1 MNLEGKIIGNR
12 YQIIEKIGNGGM
24 ATVYKA
30 KCLVLNRYVAV
41 KILRDEFTTDEEFI
55 KRFNI
60 EAQAAASLTHP
71 NIVSVYD
78 VGNENNLY
86 YIVME
91 LVKGKTLKEIIVEDG
106 ILGWKWSVKVAMQIA
121 SALEKAHRN
130 NIIHR
135 DIKPHNIIITED
147 GVAKVT
153 DFGIAKAVSNSTI
166 TAFGTTIGSVHYF
179 SPEHARGGFTDAK
192 SDLYSLGVVLYEMI
206 TGRVPFD
213 SDTPVSVA
221 LKHMQEDPI
230 EPIILKPE
238 LPHSVN
244 DIIMKAMQKDTE
256 KRYSNATEMLKDL
269 EMSLKNPDGK
279 FVFGEN
285 RDFATQRIDLS
296 YAKKEENKEE
306 KETRKESKGKI
317 QKFFEEHKAL
327 KIIAIIL
334 ACILVFA
341 LAMGGTYL
349 ALTLGRAK
357 EVQIPDLAKLTY
369 EQAESKTKELKLNI
383 EKSEEKYHLEIPEG
397 QIIEQDPKYQSN
409 YKIKEGSTIKVIV
422 SKGQEIV
429 EVPNESQ
436 ILGKPRDEATKALRD
451 AGLEVQV
458 KEENSDE
465 IQKNHVIKIENAEG
479 QKVSG
484 GEKLPAGTTIVVY
497 VSMGIEQVQV
507 PDLAGKTESEAK
519 KAITDAKLKWR
530 STEKISDSSK
540 PNGVVVNQTI
550 SSGSMVDKDTE
561 ITITVNEFDEYKSGT
576 ITVNVASILGY
587 KTKYEKTEEGEE
599 KEIAPSKVK
608 VELYFDGR
616 LQETETDYYENSE
629 KCTFSTRIIGSK
641 NAEIKITVNETGKLK
656 TTSFTYQAGEKTEVT
671 K

>member
-1 MNLEGKIIGNR
+1 
-12 YQIIEKIGNGGM
+12 M

-78 VGNENNLY
+78 VGNEGNLY

-106 ILGWKWSVKVAMQIA
+106 ALGWKWSVKVAMQIA
-121 SALEKAHRN
+121 SALEMAHRN

-192 SDLYSLGVVLYEMI
+192 SDLYSLGVVMYEMV

-221 LKHMQEDPI
+221 LKHMQEEPI
-230 EPIILKPE
+230 EPIVLKPD
-238 LPHSVN
+238 LPKSVN
-244 DIIMKAMQKDTE
+244 DIILKAMKKNTE
-256 KRYSNATEMLKDL
+256 ERYASATEMLKDL
-269 EMSLKNPDGK
+269 ERALKQPDGN
-279 FVFGEN
+279 FVFGDEPDN
-285 RDFATQRIDLS
+285 FKTQRIDLDYITKS
-296 YAKKEENKEE
+296 EQRSKENKEE
-306 KETRKESKGKI
+306 PKGKFAKMK
-317 QKFFEEHKAL
+317 KFFEEHKAI
-327 KIIAIIL
+327 KIICIIL
-334 ACILVFA
+334 ACILVFS

-357 EVQIPDLAKLTY
+357 EVQVPDLSNMTL
-369 EQAESKTKELKLNI
+369 EQAQEEAKKLKI
-383 EKSEEKYHLEIPEG
+383 KIQVQEEKYHLEIPEG
-397 QIIEQDPKYQSN
+397 QIIEQDPKYQNN

-429 EVPNESQ
+429 KMPKVVG
-436 ILGKPRDEATKALRD
+436 LKRDEAINLLKET
-451 AGLEVQV
+451 GLEYEV
-458 KEENSDE
+458 KEENSDDIEKGIVIKQETEEGKE
-465 IQKNHVIKIENAEG
+465 IQKDDEI
-479 QKVSG
+479 
-484 GEKLPAGTTIVVY
+484 PAGTKIIIR
-497 VSMGIEQVQV
+497 VSMGIEQVEV
-507 PDLAGKTESEAK
+507 PDLSGKTESEAK
-519 KAITDAKLKWR
+519 TAISNAKLKWK
-530 STEKISDSSK
+530 STEKTSDSSK
-540 PNGVVVNQTI
+540 PNGVVVNQSI
-550 SSGSMVDKDTE
+550 SNGSMVDKNTE
-561 ITITVNEFDEYKSGT
+561 ITITINEFDEIKTG
-576 ITVNVASILGY
+576 TVNVNVKSLRNYSVKY
-587 KTKYEKTEEGEE
+587 KKDEDGNEVALDPEKVTLKIIAGEDIIYNSKVSE
-599 KEIAPSKVK
+599 AETGISANVSGIGVVKVK
-608 VELYFDGR
+608 VYIEDVLYK
-616 LQETETDYYENSE
+616 TDSINLNTQKSLTIE
-629 KCTFSTRIIGSK
+629 
-641 NAEIKITVNETGKLK
+641 
-656 TTSFTYQAGEKTEVT
+656 
-671 K
+671 

>member
-1 MNLEGKIIGNR
+1 MNLEGRIIGNR

-30 KCLVLNRYVAV
+30 KCLVLNRHVAV

-78 VGNENNLY
+78 VGKEDNLY

-106 ILGWKWSVKVAMQIA
+106 TLGWKWSVKVAMQIA

-135 DIKPHNIIITED
+135 DIKPHNIIITEE

-192 SDLYSLGVVLYEMI
+192 SDLYSLGVVMYEML

-238 LPHSVN
+238 LPRSVN
-244 DIIMKAMQKDTE
+244 DIIIKAMQKDTE
-256 KRYSNATEMLKDL
+256 KRYSNATQMLKDL
-269 EMSLKNPDGK
+269 EMSLKNPDGG

-285 RDFATQRIDLS
+285 RDFATQRIDLN
-296 YAKKEENKEE
+296 YNKKETEKKEDS
-306 KETRKESKGKI
+306 KESKSKI
-317 QKFFEEHKAL
+317 SKFFEEHKVL
-327 KIIAIIL
+327 KIVAIIL
-334 ACILVFA
+334 ACILVFS

-357 EVQIPDLAKLTY
+357 EVQIPDLSKLTY
-369 EQAESKTKELKLNI
+369 EQAESKVKELKLNI
-383 EKSEEKYHLEIPEG
+383 EKLEDKYHLEIPEG
-397 QIIEQDPKYQSN
+397 QIIEQEPKYQSN
-409 YKIKEGSTIKVIV
+409 YKIKEGSTIKVII

-429 EVPNESQ
+429 EVPSDSE
-436 ILGKPRDEATKALRD
+436 ILGKTRDEATKALRD

-458 KEENSDE
+458 KEENNDE
-465 IQKNHVIKIENAEG
+465 IEKDHVIKIEDIEG
-479 QKVSG
+479 KKVLAG
-484 GEKLPAGTTIVVY
+484 DKLPAGTTIVVY

-507 PDLAGKTESEAK
+507 PDLSGKTESEAK
-519 KAITDAKLKWR
+519 KAITDAKLKWK

-561 ITITVNEFDEYKSGT
+561 ITITVNEFDEIKTGQ
-576 ITVNVASILGY
+576 IIVNVKSLLGG
-587 KTKYEKTEEGEE
+587 KVEYEEVESEGTEGEE
-599 KEIAPSKVK
+599 TEKPEKKEKQVKLTIKVGGDTIYNEK
-608 VELYFDGR
+608 VSPTATSIKANKSDKGTKEVVVYIDDVWKAT
-616 LQETETDYYENSE
+616 TEFNFNTQTS
-629 KCTFSTRIIGSK
+629 
-641 NAEIKITVNETGKLK
+641 ITIE
-656 TTSFTYQAGEKTEVT
+656 
-671 K
+671 

>member
-78 VGNENNLY
+78 VGNEGNLY

-106 ILGWKWSVKVAMQIA
+106 ALSWKWAVKVAMQIA
-121 SALEKAHRN
+121 SALEMAHRN

-192 SDLYSLGVVLYEMI
+192 SDLYSLGVVMYEMV

-221 LKHMQEDPI
+221 LKHMQE
-230 EPIILKPE
+230 EPVEPMIIKPD
-238 LPHSVN
+238 LPKSVN
-244 DIIMKAMQKDTE
+244 DIILKAMKKNTE
-256 KRYSNATEMLKDL
+256 ERYASATEMLRDL
-269 EMSLKNPDGK
+269 ERALKQPDGN
-279 FVFGEN
+279 FVFGNEPDN
-285 RDFATQRIDLS
+285 FKTQRIDLD
-296 YAKKEENKEE
+296 YITKNEQRNKETKEEP
-306 KETRKESKGKI
+306 KGKFAKMK
-317 QKFFEEHKAL
+317 KFFEEHKTI
-327 KIIAIIL
+327 KVICIIL
-334 ACILVFA
+334 ACILVFSV
-341 LAMGGTYL
+341 AMGGTYL

-357 EVQIPDLAKLTY
+357 EVQIPDLSNMTL
-369 EQAESKTKELKLNI
+369 EQAQEEAKKLKI
-383 EKSEEKYHLEIPEG
+383 KVEVKEEKYHLEIPEG
-397 QIIEQDPKYQSN
+397 QIIEQDPKYQIN
-409 YKIKEGSTIKVIV
+409 YKIKEGSTIKVVV

-429 EVPNESQ
+429 KMPKIVG
-436 ILGKPRDEATKALRD
+436 LKRDEAINLLKET
-451 AGLEVQV
+451 GLEYEI
-458 KEENSDE
+458 KEENSDDVEKGIVIKQETEDGKE
-465 IQKNHVIKIENAEG
+465 IQKDDEIA
-479 QKVSG
+479 
-484 GEKLPAGTTIVVY
+484 AGTKIIVH
-497 VSMGIEQVQV
+497 VSMGIEQVAV
-507 PDLAGKTESEAK
+507 PDLSGKTESEAK
-519 KAITDAKLKWR
+519 TAISNAKLKWK
-530 STEKISDSSK
+530 STEKTSDSSK
-540 PNGVVVNQTI
+540 PNGVVVNQSI
-550 SSGSMVDKDTE
+550 SNGSMVDKNTE
-561 ITITVNEFDEYKSGT
+561 ITITINEFDEIKTGT
-576 ITVNVASILGY
+576 VTVNVKSLRNYSVKYKKDEDGKEVAIDPEKVTLKIVADDDIIYNSKVSEAETGISANVSGIGTVKIKVYIEDIL
-587 KTKYEKTEEGEE
+587 KKTESINLNTQKSLTIE
-599 KEIAPSKVK
+599 
-608 VELYFDGR
+608 
-616 LQETETDYYENSE
+616 
-629 KCTFSTRIIGSK
+629 
-641 NAEIKITVNETGKLK
+641 
-656 TTSFTYQAGEKTEVT
+656 
-671 K
+671 

>member
-78 VGNENNLY
+78 VGNEGNLY

-106 ILGWKWSVKVAMQIA
+106 ALSWKWAVKVAMQIA
-121 SALEKAHRN
+121 SALEMAHRN

-192 SDLYSLGVVLYEMI
+192 SDLYSLGVVMYEMV

-221 LKHMQEDPI
+221 LKHMQE
-230 EPIILKPE
+230 EPVEPMIIKPD
-238 LPHSVN
+238 LPKSVN
-244 DIIMKAMQKDTE
+244 DIILKAMKKNTE
-256 KRYSNATEMLKDL
+256 ERYASATEMLRDL
-269 EMSLKNPDGK
+269 ERALKQPDGN
-279 FVFGEN
+279 FVFGNEPN
-285 RDFATQRIDLS
+285 NFKTQRIDLD
-296 YAKKEENKEE
+296 YITKNEQRNKETKEEP
-306 KETRKESKGKI
+306 KGKFAKMK
-317 QKFFEEHKAL
+317 KFFEEHKTI
-327 KIIAIIL
+327 KVICIIL
-334 ACILVFA
+334 ACILVFSV
-341 LAMGGTYL
+341 AMGGTYL

-357 EVQIPDLAKLTY
+357 EVQIPDLSNMTL
-369 EQAESKTKELKLNI
+369 EQAQEEAKKLKI
-383 EKSEEKYHLEIPEG
+383 KVEVKEEKYHLEIPEG
-397 QIIEQDPKYQSN
+397 QIIEQDPKYQIN
-409 YKIKEGSTIKVIV
+409 YKIKEGSTIKVVV

-429 EVPNESQ
+429 KMPKIVG
-436 ILGKPRDEATKALRD
+436 LKRDEAINLLKET
-451 AGLEVQV
+451 GLEYEI
-458 KEENSDE
+458 KEENSDDVEKGIVIKQETEDGKE
-465 IQKNHVIKIENAEG
+465 IQKDDEIA
-479 QKVSG
+479 
-484 GEKLPAGTTIVVY
+484 AGTKIIVH
-497 VSMGIEQVQV
+497 VSMGIEQVAV
-507 PDLAGKTESEAK
+507 PDLSGKTESEAK
-519 KAITDAKLKWR
+519 TAISNAKLKWK
-530 STEKISDSSK
+530 STEKTSDSSK
-540 PNGVVVNQTI
+540 PNGVVVNQSI
-550 SSGSMVDKDTE
+550 SNGSMVDKNTE
-561 ITITVNEFDEYKSGT
+561 ITITINEFDEIKTGT
-576 ITVNVASILGY
+576 VTVNVKSLRNYSVKY
-587 KTKYEKTEEGEE
+587 KKDEDGKEVAIDPEKVTLKIVADDDIIYNSKVSEAETGISANVSGIGTVKIKVYIEDVLKKTESINLNTQKSLTIE
-599 KEIAPSKVK
+599 
-608 VELYFDGR
+608 
-616 LQETETDYYENSE
+616 
-629 KCTFSTRIIGSK
+629 
-641 NAEIKITVNETGKLK
+641 
-656 TTSFTYQAGEKTEVT
+656 
-671 K
+671 

>member
-1 MNLEGKIIGNR
+1 
-12 YQIIEKIGNGGM
+12 M

-78 VGNENNLY
+78 VGNEGNLY

-106 ILGWKWSVKVAMQIA
+106 ALGWKWSVKVAMQIA
-121 SALEKAHRN
+121 SALEMAHRN

-192 SDLYSLGVVLYEMI
+192 SDLYSLGVVMYEMV

-221 LKHMQEDPI
+221 LKHMQEEPI
-230 EPIILKPE
+230 EPIVLKPD
-238 LPHSVN
+238 LPKSVN
-244 DIIMKAMQKDTE
+244 DIILKAMKKNTE
-256 KRYSNATEMLKDL
+256 ERYASATEMLKDL
-269 EMSLKNPDGK
+269 ERALKQPDGN
-279 FVFGEN
+279 FVFGDEPDN
-285 RDFATQRIDLS
+285 FKTQRIDLDYITKS
-296 YAKKEENKEE
+296 EQRSKENKEE
-306 KETRKESKGKI
+306 PKGKFAKMK
-317 QKFFEEHKAL
+317 KFFEEHKAI
-327 KIIAIIL
+327 KIICIIL
-334 ACILVFA
+334 ACILVFS

-357 EVQIPDLAKLTY
+357 EVQVPDLSNMTL
-369 EQAESKTKELKLNI
+369 EQAQEEAKKLKI
-383 EKSEEKYHLEIPEG
+383 KIQVQEEKYHLEIPEG
-397 QIIEQDPKYQSN
+397 QIIEQDPKYQNN

-429 EVPNESQ
+429 KMPKVVG
-436 ILGKPRDEATKALRD
+436 LKRDEAINLLKET
-451 AGLEVQV
+451 GLEYEV
-458 KEENSDE
+458 KEENSDDIEKGIVIKQETEAGKE
-465 IQKNHVIKIENAEG
+465 IQQDDEI
-479 QKVSG
+479 
-484 GEKLPAGTTIVVY
+484 PAGTKIIIR
-497 VSMGIEQVQV
+497 VSMGIEQVEV
-507 PDLAGKTESEAK
+507 PDLSGKTESEAK
-519 KAITDAKLKWR
+519 TAISNAKLKWK

-540 PNGVVVNQTI
+540 PNGVVVNQSI
-550 SSGSMVDKDTE
+550 SNGSMVDKNTE
-561 ITITVNEFDEYKSGT
+561 ITITINEFDEIKTG
-576 ITVNVASILGY
+576 TVNVNVKSLRNYSVKY
-587 KTKYEKTEEGEE
+587 KKDEDGNEVALDPEKVTLKIIAGEDIIYNSKVSE
-599 KEIAPSKVK
+599 AETGISANVSGIGVVKVK
-608 VELYFDGR
+608 VYIEDVLYK
-616 LQETETDYYENSE
+616 TDSINLNTQKSLTIE
-629 KCTFSTRIIGSK
+629 
-641 NAEIKITVNETGKLK
+641 
-656 TTSFTYQAGEKTEVT
+656 
-671 K
+671 